1 MRYVPVRMVTLVLF
15 GSAIASLL
23 ARSAPPS
30 PAIIVV
36 HARHAET
43 GRYNPAPEAR
53 ANEVKTYRH
62 NVAVHWGDTD
72 PARIVFYPNYFE
84 WFDQSTRLF
93 FDSVG
98 LDWDS
103 LGKKYGIMGLPIV
116 EAKARFLAPC
126 KFRDEIMIESHVG
139 KWNDK
144 TFEVSHAVLNR
155 GVRAVEG
162 YEIRVWAHRHPGDPE
177 RLKAMPIPP

>member
-1 MRYVPVRMVTLVLF
+1 MHVPPGR
-15 GSAIASLL
+15 G
-23 ARSAPPS
+23 
-30 PAIIVV
+30 AII
-36 HARHAET
+36 RGLRLE
-43 GRYNPAPEAR
+43 R
-53 ANEVKTYRH
+53 VKTYRH

-126 KFRDEIMIESHVG
+126 KFRDEIAIESHVG

-144 TFEVSHAVLNR
+144 TFEVSHAVVNR
-155 GVRAVEG
+155 GIRAVEG
-162 YEIRVWAHRHPGDPE
+162 YEIRVWAHRHPEKPD
-177 RLKAMPIPP
+177 RLKAMSIPAEIKAAFE

>member
-1 MRYVPVRMVTLVLF
+1 MRVPR
-15 GSAIASLL
+15 G
-23 ARSAPPS
+23 RG
-30 PAIIVV
+30 AIIRRL
-36 HARHAET
+36 RHEH
-43 GRYNPAPEAR
+43 
-53 ANEVKTYRH
+53 VKTYRH

-103 LGKKYGIMGLPIV
+103 LGQKYGIMGLPIV

-126 KFRDEIMIESHVG
+126 RFRDEIAIESHVG
-139 KWNDK
+139 KCPR
-144 TFEVSHAVLNR
+144 L
-155 GVRAVEG
+155 RA
-162 YEIRVWAHRHPGDPE
+162 RRDSRRHG
-177 RLKAMPIPP
+177 

>member
-1 MRYVPVRMVTLVLF
+1 MRYVRVRIVTLVLF
-15 GSAIASLL
+15 GSAIVLL
-23 ARSAPPS
+23 PGGRGRVEQVEFSMRVPPRRG
-30 PAIIVV
+30 AII
-36 HARHAET
+36 RGLRLE
-43 GRYNPAPEAR
+43 R
-53 ANEVKTYRH
+53 VKTYRH

-103 LGKKYGIMGLPIV
+103 LAKKYGIMGLPIV

-126 KFRDEIMIESHVG
+126 KFG
-139 KWNDK
+139 
-144 TFEVSHAVLNR
+144 AQ
-155 GVRAVEG
+155 
-162 YEIRVWAHRHPGDPE
+162 
-177 RLKAMPIPP
+177 